1 MAYDYNATIST
12 WFSFSNNIEKVV
24 SIKLLLLFST
34 LILAIH
40 ARFFLIPKLNPSN
53 LLSMSLHIVILSS
66 ISVAMLVF
74 GSLVRIGGV

>member
-12 WFSFSNNIEKVV
+12 WFLFSNDIEKVV

-40 ARFFLIPKLNPSN
+40 ARFF
-53 LLSMSLHIVILSS
+53 
-66 ISVAMLVF
+66 
-74 GSLVRIGGV
+74 